1 MKYEVVKTY
10 EVLAESESKA
20 KEILTKL
27 EEKNLQ
33 SLFLKS
39 ESTTVA
45 QPDQRR
51 IWKLW

>member
-10 EVLAESESKA
+10 EVLAESEDKA
-20 KEILTKL
+20 KEILIRL

-33 SLFLKS
+33 SIFLKS
-39 ESTTVA
+39 VSTTVVE
-45 QPDQRR
+45 PGQRR

>member
-10 EVLAESESKA
+10 EVLAESEDRA

-27 EEKNLQ
+27 EEKNVQ

-39 ESTTVA
+39 VSTTVVG
-45 QPDQRR
+45 PEQRR